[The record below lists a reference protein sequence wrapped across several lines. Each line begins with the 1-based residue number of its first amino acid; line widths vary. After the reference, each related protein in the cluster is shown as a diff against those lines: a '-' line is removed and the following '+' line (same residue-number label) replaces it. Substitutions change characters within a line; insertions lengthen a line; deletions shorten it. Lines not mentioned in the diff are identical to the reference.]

1 MDPIQ
6 NKETFFEK
14 IINKSRKKK
23 KTINITTSNPYDINI
38 TRLQVDNQR
47 LADAIKKAGMSAAE
61 ASQTLQTNLAE
72 VGKLWISGKLEK

>member
-14 IINKSRKKK
+14 ITNKFRKKK

-61 ASQTLQTNLAE
+61 ASQALQTNLAE

>member
-14 IINKSRKKK
+14 ITNKFRKKK
-23 KTINITTSNPYDINI
+23 KTIIITTSNPYDIYI

-47 LADAIKKAGMSAAE
+47 LANAIKKVGMSAAE
-61 ASQTLQTNLAE
+61 ASQALQTNLAE
-72 VGKLWISGKLEK
+72 VGKIWINGKSEK

>member
-14 IINKSRKKK
+14 IINKFKKK
-23 KTINITTSNPYDINI
+23 KSINITTSNPYDINI

-47 LADAIKKAGMSAAE
+47 LVDAIKKAGMSAAE
-61 ASQTLQTNLAE
+61 ASQALQTNLAE

>member
-6 NKETFFEK
+6 NKETFYEK
-14 IINKSRKKK
+14 IINKFKKK

-38 TRLQVDNQR
+38 TRLQVDTQR
-47 LADAIKKAGMSAAE
+47 LADAIKKAGMSATE
-61 ASQTLQTNLAE
+61 ASQALQTNLAE

>member
-14 IINKSRKKK
+14 ITNKFRKKK
-23 KTINITTSNPYDINI
+23 SINIITSNPYDIHI

-47 LADAIKKAGMSAAE
+47 LADAIKKAGMSAVE
-61 ASQTLQTNLAE
+61 ASQALQTNLAE
-72 VGKLWISGKLEK
+72 VGKLWINGKSEK

>member
-14 IINKSRKKK
+14 IINKFKKK
-23 KTINITTSNPYDINI
+23 KSINITTSNPYDINI
-38 TRLQVDNQR
+38 TRFQVDNQR

-61 ASQTLQTNLAE
+61 ASQALQTNLAE

>member
-23 KTINITTSNPYDINI
+23 ETINMITSNPYDINI
-38 TRLQVDNQR
+38 TRLQVNNQR
-47 LADAIKKAGMSAAE
+47 LIDAIKKAGMSAAE
-61 ASQTLQTNLAE
+61 ASQVLQTNLAE
-72 VGKLWISGKLEK
+72 VGKLWKNGKLEK

>member
-23 KTINITTSNPYDINI
+23 SINITTSNPYDIHI
-38 TRLQVDNQR
+38 TKLQVDNQR
-47 LADAIKKAGMSAAE
+47 LADAIKKAGMSAVE
-61 ASQTLQTNLAE
+61 ASQALQTNLAE

>member
-14 IINKSRKKK
+14 ITNKFRKKK
-23 KTINITTSNPYDINI
+23 SINIITSNPYDIHI
-38 TRLQVDNQR
+38 TKLQVDNQC
-47 LADAIKKAGMSAAE
+47 LADAIKKVGMSAVE
-61 ASQTLQTNLAE
+61 ASQALQTNLAE

>member
-14 IINKSRKKK
+14 ITNKFRKKK

-38 TRLQVDNQR
+38 TKLQVDNQR

-61 ASQTLQTNLAE
+61 ASQALQTNLAE
-72 VGKLWISGKLEK
+72 VGKLWINGKSEK

>member
-14 IINKSRKKK
+14 IINKFRKKRS
-23 KTINITTSNPYDINI
+23 INITTLNPYDIHI

-47 LADAIKKAGMSAAE
+47 LADGIKKAGMSAAE
-61 ASQTLQTNLAE
+61 ASQALQTNLAE

>member
-23 KTINITTSNPYDINI
+23 KTIDIITSNPYDINI
-38 TRLQVDNQR
+38 TRLQVNNQR
-47 LADAIKKAGMSAAE
+47 LIDAIKKAGMSAAE
-61 ASQTLQTNLAE
+61 ASKVLQTNLAE
-72 VGKLWISGKLEK
+72 VGKIWTNGKLEK

>member
-23 KTINITTSNPYDINI
+23 KTINMITSNPYDINI
-38 TRLQVDNQR
+38 TRLQVNNQR
-47 LADAIKKAGMSAAE
+47 LVDAIKKAGMSAAE
-61 ASQTLQTNLAE
+61 ASQVLQTNLAE
-72 VGKLWISGKLEK
+72 VGKLWKNGKLEK

>member
-14 IINKSRKKK
+14 ITNKFRKK
-23 KTINITTSNPYDINI
+23 KTINITTSNLYDIHI
-38 TRLQVDNQR
+38 TKLQVDNQR

-61 ASQTLQTNLAE
+61 ASQALQTNLAE
-72 VGKLWISGKLEK
+72 VGKLWINGKSEK